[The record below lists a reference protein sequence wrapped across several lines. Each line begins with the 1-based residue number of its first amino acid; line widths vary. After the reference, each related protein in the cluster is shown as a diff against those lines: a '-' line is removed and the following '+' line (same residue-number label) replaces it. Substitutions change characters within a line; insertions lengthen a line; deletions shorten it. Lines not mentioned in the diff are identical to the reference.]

1 MVEWGRGEDGVCFPC
16 FSEAKMLWQLGMKVF
31 VLILPSRHEPLQKMA
46 CVSSACLHCGCCRR
60 GCCGGKD
67 KQPISA
73 ELKRNIGKGM
83 GVV

>member
-1 MVEWGRGEDGVCFPC
+1 MEEWGEERTNGVRFPC
-16 FSEAKMLWQLGMKVF
+16 FLEAKMLWQLGMKVF
-31 VLILPSRHEPLQKMA
+31 VLILPSPHETLQKMA
-46 CVSSACLHCGCCRR
+46 CVSSACRHCGC

-67 KQPISA
+67 KQPISE